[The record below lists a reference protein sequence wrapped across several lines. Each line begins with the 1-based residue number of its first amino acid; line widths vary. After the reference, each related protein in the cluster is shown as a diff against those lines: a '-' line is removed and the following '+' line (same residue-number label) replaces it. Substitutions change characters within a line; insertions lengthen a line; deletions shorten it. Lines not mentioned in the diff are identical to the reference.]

1 MKPAPK
7 DYLSHCVHFVVNC
20 RSLSSLWVFLC
31 SFVKVHGD
39 FQNRKWIQNSTC
51 CIRLRILK
59 TVHSCTVLVIG
70 HFSYV
75 DHHSSTEN
83 EHNKILLQISASEN
97 VEQNFFA
104 V

>member
-1 MKPAPK
+1 M
-7 DYLSHCVHFVVNC
+7 
-20 RSLSSLWVFLC
+20 
-31 SFVKVHGD
+31 HGD
-39 FQNRKWIQNSTC
+39 FQNQKWIQNSTC

-59 TVHSCTVLVIG
+59 TVNSVLVSTVLVIG

-97 VEQNFFA
+97 VEQNLLA